1 MALQS
6 RRIAGRWMMVFM
18 NSLLSKINRRAT
30 ATSCQPARGIGGR
43 WGNWLG
49 GNRLASSGCIRRRI
63 FSGPVALMVILAQC
77 AAAQQAA
84 AQGLP
89 LIRDR
94 EIERLL
100 NDYASPIFEA
110 AGLGDGRIAI
120 RIVRSNIFNAF
131 VVDGRNVY
139 IHTGALTESETP
151 NQIIGVIAHE
161 AGHIAGGDMAALRER
176 IRRDTTKIVLMRILG
191 IGAAIAGAGGAAV
204 AAGDELIMRSL
215 LAERRVQESSAD
227 QRGLRY
233 LNQTGQ
239 SGRGMLETF
248 ERFQRQEL
256 ISARHQDPF
265 VRSHPVAADRLALLR
280 DRAAK
285 SRYFGERDPPRLQLR
300 HDMMRAKLSGYLEA
314 PGVVFNR
321 YPRTD
326 QSIPARYARSIATFF
341 RGGPQ
346 GLQNAL
352 AEIDGLLAVQPKYPY
367 FWELRGDFL
376 MRSGRGAE
384 AARDFRKALA
394 LDPEASLIRT
404 QLANALL
411 ATNSQPATS
420 EALQLLKQAIRD
432 DNQADDPKPGTYRSL
447 ANAYYRL
454 GQRPEADAAIAES
467 HFASGDLQQAQIFA
481 KRARTVLT
489 KGTPVWRRMD
499 EIISYKVEA
508 D

>member
-1 MALQS
+1 MPSLGGFFQQ
-6 RRIAGRWMMVFM
+6 RHTMRAGTGSM
-18 NSLLSKINRRAT
+18 RAT
-30 ATSCQPARGIGGR
+30 CRAVRRTSSV
-43 WGNWLG
+43 
-49 GNRLASSGCIRRRI
+49 LACLFFLS
-63 FSGPVALMVILAQC
+63 
-77 AAAQQAA
+77 AAQAAVPMAAA

-100 NDYASPIFEA
+100 NDYASPIFDA
-110 AGLGDGRIAI
+110 AGLGDGRITI
-120 RIVRSNIFNAF
+120 RIVRSSIFNAF

-139 IHTGALTESETP
+139 VHTGALTQSETP

-204 AAGDELIMRSL
+204 AAGDELVMRSL
-215 LAERRVQESSAD
+215 LAERRAQKSSAD

-233 LNQTGQ
+233 LNATRQ

-248 ERFQRQEL
+248 ERFQQQEL

-265 VRSHPVAADRLALLR
+265 VRSHPVAADRVALLR

-285 SRYFGERDPPRLQLR
+285 SPYFGAKDSERLQLR
-300 HDMMRAKLSGYLEA
+300 HDMMRAKLSGFLEA
-314 PGVVFNR
+314 PSVVFNR
-321 YPRTD
+321 YPRSD
-326 QSIPARYARSIATFF
+326 QSIPARYARAIATFF
-341 RGGPQ
+341 RGGQQ
-346 GLQNAL
+346 GLPNAL
-352 AEIDGLLAVQPKYPY
+352 KEIDGLLAMQPKYPY

-384 AARDFRKALA
+384 AAVDFRKALA
-394 LDPEASLIRT
+394 LDPEASLIRS

-411 ATNSQPATS
+411 STNTKPATA
-420 EALQLLKQAIRD
+420 EALQMLKRAVRD
-432 DNQADDPKPGTYRSL
+432 DNQAEDPKPGTYRSL

-454 GQRPEADAAIAES
+454 GQRPEADAAIAEA
-467 HFASGDLQQAQIFA
+467 HFAGGNVSQAQIFA
-481 KRARTVLT
+481 KRAATALQ
-489 KGTPVWRRMD
+489 KGSPVWRRMD
-499 EIISYKVEA
+499 EIITYKAEPE
-508 D
+508 

>member
-1 MALQS
+1 MKSELVDTLCGWCPKLGRHKSFVKLQTAAWLMAFVL
-6 RRIAGRWMMVFM
+6 IAQGFTP
-18 NSLLSKINRRAT
+18 SL
-30 ATSCQPARGIGGR
+30 
-43 WGNWLG
+43 
-49 GNRLASSGCIRRRI
+49 
-63 FSGPVALMVILAQC
+63 VH
-77 AAAQQAA
+77 

-100 NDYASPIFEA
+100 NDYASPIFEV
-110 AGLGDGRIAI
+110 AGLGGGRITI
-120 RIVRSNIFNAF
+120 RIVRSSIFNAF
-131 VVDGRNVY
+131 VVDGKNIY
-139 IHTGALTESETP
+139 MHTGALTQSETP

-191 IGAAIAGAGGAAV
+191 IGAAIAGAGTAAI
-204 AAGDELIMRSL
+204 AAGDDLVMRSL
-215 LAERRVQESSAD
+215 LAERRAQESSAD

-233 LNQTGQ
+233 LNQTKQ

-256 ISARHQDPF
+256 ISTRHQDPF
-265 VRSHPVAADRLALLR
+265 VRSHPVAADRVALLR

-285 SRYFGERDPPRLQLR
+285 SPYFGSRDTPRLQLR
-300 HDMMRAKLSGYLEA
+300 HDMMRAKLSGFLES
-314 PGVVFNR
+314 PSTVFNR

-326 QSIPARYARSIATFF
+326 QSIPARYARAIATFF

-346 GLQNAL
+346 GLDNAL
-352 AEIDGLLAVQPKYPY
+352 TQVDGLLSIQPKYPY
-367 FWELRGDFL
+367 FWELRGDFQ
-376 MRSGRGAE
+376 MRSGRSEG

-394 LDPEASLIRT
+394 LDPGSTLIRT

-411 ATNSQPATS
+411 ASKSDAGTN
-420 EALQLLKQAIRD
+420 EALALLKQSIRD
-432 DNQADDPKPGTYRSL
+432 DNVAEDPKPGTYRAL

-454 GQRPEADAAIAES
+454 GKRPEADAAIAEA
-467 HFASGDLQQAQIFA
+467 HFSGGNLPQAKIFA
-481 KRARTVLT
+481 KRAHPALKR
-489 KGTPVWRRMD
+489 GSPAWRRMD
-499 EIISYKVEA
+499 EIISYNPST